1 MLCIPCFYMIKKAY
15 IIISIFF
22 SSCSITHLM
31 SVKEQTPES
40 RPYYISFLDKTISD
54 TAFAYQ
60 LLPEMYDSISHEKY
74 ALNTYKLKT
83 NTNASGVQIRMYD
96 QSGLLINGYEQCFG
110 DLKKTHLLD
119 SFPMKQ
125 IAHLPINK
133 TLRFQNDI
141 HLFCKTPIQ
150 KQELIELS
158 NQYHYTI
165 CVYYA
170 EWMGWY
176 AESTLKQIKQ
186 YISKQKGE
194 KILFIKINSSPKKT
208 TL

>member
-1 MLCIPCFYMIKKAY
+1 MWKRSIHNTSTIAFLFFLLTGCKTIAILKIYQQKKE
-15 IIISIFF
+15 
-22 SSCSITHLM
+22 M
-31 SVKEQTPES
+31 SHEYNTYLH
-40 RPYYISFLDKTISD
+40 RTISD
-54 TAFAYQ
+54 SSYSYQ

-133 TLRFQNDI
+133 TLRFQTDI

-186 YISKQKGE
+186 YISKQKEE

-208 TL
+208 AL

>member
-1 MLCIPCFYMIKKAY
+1 MWRKFIHNTLPV
-15 IIISIFF
+15 IFLLLALT
-22 SSCSITHLM
+22 SCNTVALFTTY
-31 SVKEQTPES
+31 EQQNEK
-40 RPYYISFLDKTISD
+40 RHEYNYYLQNTISD
-54 TAFAYQ
+54 SLLSYQ
-60 LLPEMYDSISHEKY
+60 LLPEMYDSISNKKY

-110 DLKKTHLLD
+110 DLKKTNLLD

-150 KQELIELS
+150 KQELIDLS
-158 NQYHYTI
+158 SQYNYTI

-186 YISKQKGE
+186 YISRQKGE

-208 TL
+208 TQ